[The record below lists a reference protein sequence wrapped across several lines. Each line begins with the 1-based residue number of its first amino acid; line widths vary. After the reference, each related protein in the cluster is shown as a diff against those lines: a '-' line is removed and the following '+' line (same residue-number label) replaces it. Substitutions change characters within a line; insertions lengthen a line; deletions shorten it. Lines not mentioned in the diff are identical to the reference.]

1 MRAGLETT
9 GVIANGSAFL
19 SYFLLWA
26 AIVWGILL
34 RNGWALTRI
43 RHSTV
48 YAIHQVIA
56 LMGLVLGG
64 VHAAALELARGD
76 QIRWVDTVV
85 PFADNLG
92 IFGHSERY
100 YYDLAAT
107 PVNRFAVSLGVL
119 GLEIMIV
126 AAASIVVQRRIGYS
140 RWRGLHSLTYA
151 AFSLVVAHVMMT
163 GATVGPVWIWASVS
177 ASWVSTLVLWL
188 LAPRLM
194 ALFDGPLGQALG
206 FSGSPKPAM
215 LVDVDTRVCGR
226 AGFCTHAAPNVFRLR
241 GNGKLV
247 YRARITLDEVEA
259 VSQAVQAC
267 PVRAITLGVGTPKGS
282 GSHGPVIV
290 SDDAGSTGMSSMS
303 RSNGRRYV
311 R

>member
-19 SYFLLWA
+19 SYFLIWA

-34 RNGWALTRI
+34 RNGWAVTRI

-48 YAIHQVIA
+48 YAIHQTVA
-56 LMGLVLGG
+56 LMGLILGG
-64 VHAAALELARGD
+64 VHAAALEVARGD
-76 QIRWVDTVV
+76 QIRLADTVI
-85 PFADNLG
+85 PFAG
-92 IFGHSERY
+92 YFSIFGHSERY

-107 PVNRFAVSLGVL
+107 PVNPLGISLGVL
-119 GLEIMIV
+119 GLEIMVV
-126 AAASIVVQRRIGYS
+126 AAASIMVQRRIGYS
-140 RWRGLHSLTYA
+140 RWRGLHSLTYG

-188 LAPRLM
+188 AAPRLM
-194 ALFDGPLGQALG
+194 AMFDGPLGQALG
-206 FSGSPKPAM
+206 LGGSPQPTM
-215 LVDVDTRVCGR
+215 LVNVDTRVCGR

-247 YRARITLDEVEA
+247 HRARITLDEVEA
-259 VSQAVQAC
+259 VSRAVEVC
-267 PVRAITLGVGTPKGS
+267 PVRAITLGLGTPKGS
-282 GSHGPVIV
+282 GSHGPMVV
-290 SDDAGSTGMSSMS
+290 SEDAGGAGMSSTS
-303 RSNGRRYV
+303 RINGRYLP
-311 R
+311 